1 MLTVI
6 ALLVGI
12 VAGAFGTWGWLRTV
26 SASRLRLAEDK
37 RRAILSEAERE
48 SETTRR
54 EVQIEAREH
63 AVKLRADIEA
73 EIRFIEAEHHQCL
86 HRKQRQKHVGV
97 DVGDDARLRDQ
108 RMRGEV
114 P

>member
-12 VAGAFGTWGWLRTV
+12 IAGAVGTWGWLRTV

-37 RRAILSEAERE
+37 RRAILTEAERE

-63 AVKLRADIEA
+63 AVSCARRSKRRFRIGACRSRKSTSAPRSGRA
-73 EIRFIEAEHHQCL
+73 RP
-86 HRKQRQKHVGV
+86 
-97 DVGDDARLRDQ
+97 
-108 RMRGEV
+108 RGS
-114 P
+114 

>member
-12 VAGAFGTWGWLRTV
+12 IAGAVGTWVWLRTV

-37 RRAILSEAERE
+37 RRAILLEAERE

-63 AVKLRADIEA
+63 AVKLRAEIEQ
-73 EIRFIEAEHHQCL
+73 RFRIGASRS
-86 HRKQRQKHVGV
+86 RKSTSAPRS
-97 DVGDDARLRDQ
+97 ARPRP
-108 RMRGEV
+108 RGS
-114 P
+114 